1 MLPGCGWS
9 CDITQLGPLQM
20 LHDWFLIRWGPG
32 GPGTWSEDQVGL
44 PLLPQVL
51 GLNVCATNLL
61 NLPHFC
67 HQKIHVILFLDFFLI
82 TGLIALSKFPTAWK
96 RLVVWFHFSL
106 VSLILRELEA
116 FAFNTLAT
124 WDLSA
129 YFYSCLFQVYFILS
143 VLKIS

>member
-1 MLPGCGWS
+1 MQLYSYHLDGLQTTLFFFFLVFQDRVSLCSTGCS
-9 CDITQLGPLQM
+9 
-20 LHDWFLIRWGPG
+20 
-32 GPGTWSEDQVGL
+32 GTHSVDQTGL
-44 PLLPQVL
+44 KLRNPPVSASQVL

-124 WDLSA
+124 
-129 YFYSCLFQVYFILS
+129 
-143 VLKIS
+143 